1 MRTLLVVMTVL
12 ALTAQVGSAD
22 ILPNTWL
29 RGASSVA
36 VNDDATALL
45 VNPAGLAAQDGSNT
59 YVGLSLHGEE
69 VAGFH
74 AASKMGFLG
83 VGYDRQYA
91 WRPDGGSVDL
101 TDNAVDTYYAGLAL
115 GDRGFS
121 VGLDYRWFRAQ
132 FGDEDKAGTW
142 DLGVLYRPSRWL
154 SLGAVVR
161 NASEAEFHPGES
173 GGARGC
179 DCSPKATYVAGL
191 AFRPV
196 GSVLT
201 LMADAS
207 VDRDEDLDEAIYT
220 FGAEAMV
227 ADGLTLRGS
236 FRAFPEGD
244 DRDDEASF
252 GAWFDFTHLGVGS
265 SFRTHEFADD
275 GLVDIGVSTSAERQ
289 RSIIK
294 LGGRVAEIDVGGPLA
309 DFRPGW
315 SLFGEPATSAQDI
328 IADIDRAAREETVDC
343 LFLRIRLL
351 NKAFLGAPPALVQ
364 EIRDE
369 LVRARDEHG
378 VRILAYLEY
387 GAGASE
393 YFLASAADWIVM
405 NPASGIEGVG
415 NYVDV
420 MRFTK
425 TTEKIGIEWD
435 YLSAGDCKSTFHRLG
450 AGPLTDEQREVVQSL
465 IDDNYEEILRAVM
478 DGRGMSRREAEE
490 VCDGRILIP
499 HKAVEAGLVDEIG
512 FYEDAKAA
520 ALTLLEREV
529 PDEPED
535 IPTVSVSCWRDREYD
550 WGRRPVI
557 AVVGAHGSIHEG
569 KGGTD
574 PLDGGQSIGS
584 ETLVK
589 ALRAAR
595 LDPNV
600 KAVVL
605 RVSSGGGSGLASD
618 IIWNETV
625 KVAKEKPFIVSMGD
639 MAASGGY
646 YIAIEAER
654 IFVEPLTV
662 TGSIGVVGKKPVIA
676 ELYNKIDATWETFRS
691 GEHADQF
698 SLSRHMTEEE
708 IAMAEE
714 AIEWFYDDFLAKTSE
729 ARGIPIERL
738 RELAEGRV
746 YTGNQA
752 LDVGLVD
759 ERGGLTR
766 AVEYA
771 CEAAGVDRDRAVV
784 AYYREGRS
792 LFDRFLGGVSAKLG
806 LWRLFDLGD
815 SRFGDLLR
823 LEAVSELPLTH

>member
-1 MRTLLVVMTVL
+1 MRTLLVVMTIL
-12 ALTAQVGSAD
+12 ALAAQIASAD

-45 VNPAGLAAQDGSNT
+45 INPAGLAAQDGSNT

-74 AASKMGFLG
+74 AASKMGFIGL
-83 VGYDRQYA
+83 GYDRQYA
-91 WRPDGGSVDL
+91 WRPDGDSVDL
-101 TDNAVDTYYAGLAL
+101 TDRAIDTYYAGLAL

-121 VGLDYRWFRAQ
+121 VGFDYRWLRAQ
-132 FGDEDKAGTW
+132 FGDEEKAGTW
-142 DLGVLYRPSRWL
+142 DVGVLYRPSRWL
-154 SLGAVVR
+154 SIGAVIR
-161 NASEAEFHPGES
+161 NASEEEFSPGDGE
-173 GGARGC
+173 GTRGC

-191 AFRPV
+191 ALRPV

-207 VDRDEDLDEAIYT
+207 VDRDEDLDEATYT
-220 FGAEAMV
+220 LGAEAMV

-236 FRAFPEGD
+236 LRTFPESD
-244 DRDDEASF
+244 DRDNEVSF

-265 SFRTHEFADD
+265 SYRTHEPSDE
-275 GLVDIGVSTSAERQ
+275 GLTDLGVSTSAERQ
-289 RSIIK
+289 RSILK
-294 LGGRVAEIDVGGPLA
+294 LGGRIAEIDVEGPLA

-315 SLFGEPATSAQDI
+315 SLFGEPATSAQGV
-328 IADIDRAAREETVDC
+328 IADINRAALDETVDC
-343 LFLRIRLL
+343 ILLRIRLL
-351 NKAFLGAPPALVQ
+351 NTAFLGSPPALVQ
-364 EIRDE
+364 EIHDE

-378 VRILAYLEY
+378 MKILAFLEY
-387 GAGASE
+387 GAGTSE

-435 YLSAGDCKSTFHRLG
+435 YLSAGAYKSTFHSMG
-450 AGPLTDEQREVVQSL
+450 AGPLTDEQREEVQSL
-465 IDDNYEEILRAVM
+465 IDDNYGEMLRAVM
-478 DGRGMSRREAEE
+478 DGRGMSRSEAEQ

-529 PDEPED
+529 PEERED
-535 IPTVSVSCWRDREYD
+535 IPTLSVSGWTDREYD

-557 AVVGAHGSIHEG
+557 AVVGAYGSIHEG

-574 PLDGGQSIGS
+574 PLSGDRSIGS
-584 ETLVK
+584 KTLVR

-595 LDPNV
+595 RDPNV

-605 RVSSGGGSGLASD
+605 RVDSGGGSGLASD

-662 TGSIGVVGKKPVIA
+662 TGSIGIVGRKPVLA
-676 ELYNKIDATWETFRS
+676 ELYNKIDATRETFRS

-698 SLSRHMTEEE
+698 SLSRRMTEEE

-714 AIEWFYDDFLAKTSE
+714 AIEWFYDDFLTKTSE
-729 ARGIPIERL
+729 ARGMPIERL

-752 LDVGLVD
+752 LEVGLVD
-759 ERGGLTR
+759 ERGGLAD
-766 AVEYA
+766 AVDYA
-771 CEAAGVDRDRAVV
+771 CQAAGVDRDRAVV
-784 AYYREGRS
+784 AYYREGRTWLDS
-792 LFDRFLGGVSAKLG
+792 FLGGVSARLG

-823 LEAVSELPLTH
+823 LEAVSELPLSR